1 MGTLG
6 PVLRYTA
13 IVTLVVTNIS
23 VLLRF
28 YTRIFIQK
36 KFAADDWLV
45 AISELNF
52 IGFMICVLNEIANGI
67 GNHLIEILI
76 EDPHRLIIGLKVR
89 IIVLASCSS
98 VDYTYRVSIADLTA
112 RVVVVYCADILFGVN
127 VHDQNG
133 HCPVLLLP

>member
-28 YTRIFIQK
+28 YTRIFIKK

-52 IGFMICVLNEIANGI
+52 IGFMVCVLNEVANGI

-76 EDPHRLIIGLKVR
+76 EDPHSLIIGLKVR

-98 VDYTYRVSIADLTA
+98 VDYIYRVSIADLRA
-112 RVVVVYCADILFGVN
+112 CVVVVYCADILFGVN

-133 HCPVLLLP
+133 HCPVLLFP